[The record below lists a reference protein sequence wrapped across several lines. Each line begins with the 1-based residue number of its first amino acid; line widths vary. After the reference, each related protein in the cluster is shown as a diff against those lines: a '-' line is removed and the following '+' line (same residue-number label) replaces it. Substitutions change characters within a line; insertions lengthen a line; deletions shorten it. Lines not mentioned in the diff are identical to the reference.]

1 MYCSKCGAKIME
13 GTLFCTQC
21 GASLQNY
28 PPIQEKAEEN
38 MRQENFTAPGQA
50 AEKTANRNPEI
61 YETQGRQNA
70 GRESKP
76 YEQPQPQFQPQFQP
90 QPQPQQQ
97 PMPYGMGNPAYNT
110 HHIPIK
116 NYDPSKDYTPISM
129 WGYFGY
135 QLLFA
140 IPLIGQILILI
151 FAFGGTKNINLRN
164 YARSTF
170 CLFIILVVVILL
182 ITLVAALISASAS
195 I

>member
-1 MYCSKCGAKIME
+1 MYCSKCGAKIMD

-28 PPIQEKAEEN
+28 PPVQEKAGCEAEEN
-38 MRQENFTAPGQA
+38 MRQEYCTAPGQV
-50 AEKTANRNPEI
+50 AEKTANWNPEF
-61 YETQGRQNA
+61 YGAQGGQNA
-70 GRESKP
+70 GQEPKP
-76 YEQPQPQFQPQFQP
+76 YEQPQPQFPSQSQI
-90 QPQPQQQ
+90 QQ
-97 PMPYGMGNPAYNT
+97 PMPYGLGNPAYSPYP
-110 HHIPIK
+110 IPIK

-170 CLFIILVVVILL
+170 CLFIVLVAVVLL
-182 ITLVAALISASAS
+182 IMLIVAFVSAS

>member
-28 PPIQEKAEEN
+28 PSIEGKASCEAEEN
-38 MRQENFTAPGQA
+38 MRQENLTAPGQA
-50 AEKTANRNPEI
+50 AEKTANLNPEFC
-61 YETQGRQNA
+61 EAQCVQSA
-70 GRESKP
+70 CQEPKQ
-76 YEQPQPQFQPQFQP
+76 YEQPQSQYQPHF
-90 QPQPQQQ
+90 QQQ
-97 PMPYGMGNPAYNT
+97 SMPYGMGNLSYNNY
-110 HHIPIK
+110 HIPIK

-170 CLFIILVVVILL
+170 CLFIIIISAIV
-182 ITLVAALISASAS
+182 LISLIMALLFAGH
-195 I
+195 